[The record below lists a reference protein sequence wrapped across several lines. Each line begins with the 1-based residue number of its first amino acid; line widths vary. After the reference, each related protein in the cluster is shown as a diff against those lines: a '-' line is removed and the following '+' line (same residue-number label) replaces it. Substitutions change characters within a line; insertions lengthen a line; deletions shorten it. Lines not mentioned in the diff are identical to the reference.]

1 MPQSERIKRKYYE
14 LYANEFN
21 NFEENDPFLER
32 PKIPVLTKKET
43 DNLQSNVKE
52 ITFLQ
57 LIPSPNGFTG
67 ELYQRFNEVIV
78 SILYKLIQKI
88 DKEKTVSSKN
98 MEYLGII

>member
-43 DNLQSNVKE
+43 DNL
-52 ITFLQ
+52 
-57 LIPSPNGFTG
+57 
-67 ELYQRFNEVIV
+67 
-78 SILYKLIQKI
+78 
-88 DKEKTVSSKN
+88 
-98 MEYLGII
+98 